1 MKTSD
6 LHMLSAVDAVA
17 GIRAGRLSSE
27 AYVAA
32 CLKRIDDTDGA
43 IGAWAHLDPDAAMAQ
58 AKEADR
64 IRKAGRATGPLHGVP
79 VGLKDVIDT
88 KDMPT
93 ERGTPIFAGRI
104 PDTDSCLV
112 ERLKEAGAVIMGKTV
127 TTELAFVHASETRNP
142 HNPERTP
149 GGSSSGSAAAVAA
162 GQIPLAIGTQTN
174 GSVIRPA
181 SFNGCFGFKPT
192 RGTISR
198 RGVLQTSQS
207 LDQVGVFA
215 STIED
220 AALLVDAIGCYDPA
234 DTGSFA
240 RPRAACLDGARAE
253 VPVEPDLLWLDM
265 PYFDRLDDDAREGL
279 DAVLDALGGRVTRM
293 DAAPN
298 MNTLIDVQLT
308 IHLYEIV
315 HHLEQTFTDEWRA
328 LSPSIRPQIEKGRG
342 ISMAQYDE
350 ALEIM
355 ASTDAVFA
363 DIFNDY
369 DAIIAPSATGQAPPF
384 GPHTGDPIFCTI
396 WTLAGLPALSMPL
409 LVGNDEL
416 PIGVQLIGG
425 VEEDD
430 RLMRTA
436 SWLQKSL
443 QASA

>member
-234 DTGSFA
+234 DAGSFA
-240 RPRAACLDGARAE
+240 RPRAACLDGARAD

-315 HHLEQTFTDEWRA
+315 HHLEQTFTDEWRS

-342 ISMAQYDE
+342 ISKAQYDE

-369 DAIIAPSATGQAPPF
+369 DAIITPSATGQAPPF